1 MSEDG
6 GMANSLDFD
15 DPDIELALFKHGL
28 IAQLIHHPP
37 ASGRLEGEL
46 RTLAGQVYQIPHS
59 RRTRVSISSLRRYLN
74 TYREGG
80 FEVLLPRP
88 RSDLGL
94 PRAFDSTLLQQ
105 AIALR
110 EQQPERTTPMLIEIL
125 KRDGKSANAHT
136 LGTHLR
142 KAGKTRRL
150 LRSGLAP
157 YRRFERD
164 RVNALWQSDASQG
177 PWLPDPDRPGQ
188 MRRTHVI
195 AFIDDHSRLIPYG
208 EFFFDEAL
216 PRLERVLKVAV
227 LRRGLPEAIYVDN
240 GQIFN
245 ATQFRAACAS
255 LRIEV
260 IFATPYHPRGK
271 GKIEQFWNQT
281 QQSFYPEVAA
291 SGITDLTTLNQS
303 FQAWLERI
311 YHARVHGETEQTPF
325 DRYTAGVKGV
335 CTVDAETLRLAF
347 LWRTKR
353 KVTRQATI
361 SLQGNTYHV
370 DAAWCGQTIELR
382 YDPFDLSLMEIYR
395 DGVRLGTATLTKHKR
410 DLHLAIEH
418 LVPEALRRDPPAK
431 VDFLKSLREEHEQAL
446 RQQIGGIHF
455 ASLDVASGPNQSAE

>member
-1 MSEDG
+1 
-6 GMANSLDFD
+6 MANPLDFD
-15 DPDIELALFKHGL
+15 DPDIESALFKHGL
-28 IAQLIHHPP
+28 IAHLIHHPP

-46 RTLAGQVYQIPHS
+46 RALAGQTYQIPHS
-59 RRTRVSISSLRRYLN
+59 RRTRVSVSSLRRYLN
-74 TYREGG
+74 AYRANG
-80 FEVLLPRP
+80 FEALLPNS
-88 RSDLGL
+88 RSDLGV
-94 PRAFDSTLLQQ
+94 PRAFDDTLLQQ

-125 KRDGKSANAHT
+125 KRDGKCANVHT

-150 LRSGLAP
+150 LHTPPTSH
-157 YRRFERD
+157 RRFERD
-164 RVNALWQSDASQG
+164 HVNALWQSDASQG

-188 MRRTHVI
+188 RRRTHVI
-195 AFIDDHSRLIPYG
+195 AFIDDHSRLVPYG

-245 ATQFRAACAS
+245 ATQFRAACAT

-260 IFATPYHPRGK
+260 IFATPYHPQGK

-291 SGITDLTTLNQS
+291 SNITDLTTLNQS
-303 FQAWLERI
+303 FWAWLERI
-311 YHARVHGETEQTPF
+311 YHARVHGETGQTPF
-325 DRYTAGVKGV
+325 DRFAAGVDAERV
-335 CTVDAETLRLAF
+335 RTVDAETLRLAF

-353 KVTRQATI
+353 TVSRQATI

-370 DAAWCGQTIELR
+370 DLAWCGQTIELR
-382 YDPFDLSLMEIYR
+382 YDPFDLSRMEVYR
-395 DGVRLGTATLTKHKR
+395 DAVRLGTATLIQHKR
-410 DLHLAIEH
+410 NLHLDVER
-418 LVPEALRRDPPAK
+418 LVPDSVRRNAPAK
-431 VDFLKSLREEHEQAL
+431 ADFLKTLRDEHEQAL
-446 RQQIGGIHF
+446 RQQIGGIRF
-455 ASLDVASGPNQSAE
+455 AQLDSSATSLDNQE